1 MKDNAQEVE
10 ICTHMYSM
18 SRIKFARKTKILP
31 LLFKYLKV
39 FVLENFHFM
48 NSFFIIRG
56 RKNNNTHY
64 FYDILTF

>member
-31 LLFKYLKV
+31 LLLNIKSVCVRKFSLY
-39 FVLENFHFM
+39 EQ
-48 NSFFIIRG
+48 FFYNKR
-56 RKNNNTHY
+56 
-64 FYDILTF
+64 